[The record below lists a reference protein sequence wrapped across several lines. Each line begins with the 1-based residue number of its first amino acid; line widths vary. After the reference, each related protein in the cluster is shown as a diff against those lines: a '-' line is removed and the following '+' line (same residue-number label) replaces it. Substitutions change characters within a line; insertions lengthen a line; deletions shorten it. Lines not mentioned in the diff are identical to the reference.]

1 MLPITSALVTGGTGF
16 LGGHLCRRLLAEGVA
31 VRTTV
36 RRTGPAVEA
45 LEALNVAICQCGL
58 DDREALRKAADGV
71 GVVFH
76 VAALASYVAPSVQ
89 MEAANILGTRNI
101 LAAARA
107 AGVRRLV
114 HVSSESVTLT
124 NADRIDEDETK
135 PFPKRF
141 LDHYSRTK
149 AQAEREVLSANNEG
163 IETVAVRPPWIW
175 GERDTSVFKAIALSV
190 QSNRFAFVGDGT
202 NQITTCNVNNI
213 CSGLI
218 AAAESPRAPGR
229 VYHLA
234 DDCRPT
240 MRDFLSRL
248 CNASGL
254 ELPKRQVP
262 YHVAYPAAALSD
274 LLRAMG
280 MKAPIMLS
288 RPYIIHLGR
297 TWILNDRRAREELG
311 YRPTVSMDEGFRRL
325 AAWIKDS
332 KGLNAALGRTTRPYV

>member
-1 MLPITSALVTGGTGF
+1 MLQITSALVTGGTGF

-31 VRTTV
+31 VRATV
-36 RRTGPAVEA
+36 RRMVPAVEA
-45 LEALNVAICQCGL
+45 LEALNVSICRCDL
-58 DDREALRKAADGV
+58 EDKEALRKAAEGTEI
-71 GVVFH
+71 VFH

-89 MEAANILGTRNI
+89 METANILGTRNI
-101 LAAARA
+101 LEAARA

-114 HVSSESVTLT
+114 HVSSESVTLN

-149 AQAEREVLSANNEG
+149 AQAEQEVLSANNDG

-175 GERDTSVFKAIALSV
+175 GERDTSVFKAIALAV

-202 NQITTCNVNNI
+202 NQITTCNVHNI
-213 CSGLI
+213 CTGLI

-234 DDCRPT
+234 DDYRPT
-240 MRDFLSRL
+240 IRDFLSRL
-248 CNASGL
+248 CKASGL

-262 YHVAYPAAALSD
+262 YHVAYAAAALSD

-297 TWILNDRRAREELG
+297 NWILNDHRARKELG
-311 YRPTVSMDEGFRRL
+311 YQPNVSMGEGFRRL
-325 AAWIKDS
+325 AEWINKS
-332 KGLNAALGRTTRPYV
+332 KGLNAALGRTTRL

>member
-1 MLPITSALVTGGTGF
+1 MPPITSALVTGGTGF
-16 LGGHLCRRLLAEGVA
+16 LGGHLCRRLLAEGI
-31 VRTTV
+31 TV
-36 RRTGPAVEA
+36 RATVRKVGPVVDV
-45 LEALNVAICQCGL
+45 LEALNVAICKCSL
-58 DDREALRKAADGV
+58 NDKEALRKAADGV
-71 GVVFH
+71 EIVFH
-76 VAALASYVAPSVQ
+76 VAALASYVAPSAKV
-89 MEAANILGTRNI
+89 ETANILGTRNI
-101 LAAARA
+101 LEAARA

-149 AQAEREVLSANNEG
+149 AQAEQEVLSANNDG

-175 GERDTSVFKAIALSV
+175 GERDTSVFKAIALAV

-202 NQITTCNVNNI
+202 NQITTCNVHNI

-229 VYHLA
+229 AYHLA
-234 DDCRPT
+234 DDYRPT
-240 MRDFLSRL
+240 IRDFISRL

-254 ELPKRQVP
+254 ELPKHQVP
-262 YHVAYPAAALSD
+262 YHVAYLAATFSD

-288 RPYIIHLGR
+288 RPYVIHLGR
-297 TWILNDRRAREELG
+297 NWIFNDHRAQKEIG
-311 YRPTVSMDEGFRRL
+311 YKPIVSMDEGFRRL
-325 AAWIKDS
+325 AEWINNS
-332 KGLNAALGRTTRPYV
+332 KGLNAALGRTARR